1 MDPVKTFGWEAE
13 EKTFVF
19 PEKLKIQNRQFILA
33 GGLNIEKRA
42 NRNPYA
48 APGRGRCQQWCGTGR
63 SQRCSFDSEIYLSRK
78 ALLRS
83 RKV

>member
-1 MDPVKTFGWEAE
+1 MDPVKLRMGSRR
-13 EKTFVF
+13 KNICISG
-19 PEKLKIQNRQFILA
+19 KIENTEPAVYFSRRS
-33 GGLNIEKRA
+33 EYRKRA